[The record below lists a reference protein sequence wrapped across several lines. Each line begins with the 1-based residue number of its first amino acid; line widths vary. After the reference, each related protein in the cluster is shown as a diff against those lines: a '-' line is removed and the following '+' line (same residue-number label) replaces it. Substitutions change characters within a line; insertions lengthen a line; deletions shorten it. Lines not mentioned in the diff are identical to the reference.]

1 MDQLEHKIVMM
12 GKMRNLNNQTEK
24 YKPDF
29 RLSYSK
35 GADMEI
41 FKREEYLIG
50 TENLQKLQKA
60 KVLIFGVGGVG
71 GYVCES
77 LVRSG
82 IGYFTLV
89 DHDEV
94 SESNINRQILALHS
108 TLGRRKV
115 DVMKERMLD
124 INPNCKVE
132 VYPTFFLPDNQDLFN
147 FLDYDYIIDCIDT
160 ITAKIQI
167 ICEAKKHHVHV
178 ISSMGAG
185 NRLDPSKIKV
195 CDIFETSYD
204 PLSKVMRR
212 ELKKRG
218 IASCKVVFSNES
230 PISPK
235 IIDEEEL
242 IKANKRSVPG
252 SSAFVPAAFGLMIA
266 SEVVKDL
273 MNEH

>member
-252 SSAFVPAAFGLMIA
+252 SSVFVPAAFGLMIA

>member
-12 GKMRNLNNQTEK
+12 GEMRNLNNQTEK
-24 YKPDF
+24 YKPEI

-132 VYPTFFLPDNQDLFN
+132 VYPTFFLPDHQDLFN

>member
-1 MDQLEHKIVMM
+1 MM
-12 GKMRNLNNQTEK
+12 GEMRNLNNQTEK
-24 YKPDF
+24 YKPEI

-132 VYPTFFLPDNQDLFN
+132 VYPTFFLPDHQDLFN

>member
-1 MDQLEHKIVMM
+1 MM
-12 GKMRNLNNQTEK
+12 GEMRNLNNQTEK